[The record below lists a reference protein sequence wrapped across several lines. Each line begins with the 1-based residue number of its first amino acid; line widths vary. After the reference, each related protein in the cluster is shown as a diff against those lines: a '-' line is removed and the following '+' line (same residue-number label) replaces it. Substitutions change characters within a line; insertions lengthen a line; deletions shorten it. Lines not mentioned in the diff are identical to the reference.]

1 MNQEK
6 NVILLVALSF
16 LAVFISAVVSATGH
30 APAKVPL
37 AAEEGAPMEI
47 AAEDPAPAAILLPAG
62 SVAEAFVAP
71 VDEAV
76 AIIAET
82 PAAELAEP
90 SSVYVKTF
98 LSNTIETCDMAEW
111 GVSFKCDEKWVVQR
125 EAHPDQPEIEIYQ
138 DPRVVMSWKK
148 LDANVR
154 FLGQLND
161 LFFEKTSLYKE
172 GFRTERVKFAGR
184 EAVLVKGLA
193 SEDPQTQRRDYF
205 YLNGDKLVS
214 ISFAVSPEDKWDE
227 GKLVIQEVKNTFS
240 PLEN

>member
-6 NVILLVALSF
+6 NVILLVALCF
-16 LAVFISAVVSATGH
+16 FVAFVSAVVSATNP
-30 APAKVPL
+30 APAKVSL

-47 AAEDPAPAAILLPAG
+47 VTEEKEPAPIG

-71 VDEAV
+71 VSEAV
-76 AIIAET
+76 AIVAET
-82 PAAELAEP
+82 PAPEFTEP
-90 SSVYVKTF
+90 SSADVKTY
-98 LSNTIETCDMAEW
+98 LANTVETCDMADW

-125 EAHPDQPEIEIYQ
+125 EAHPETPEIEIYQ
-138 DPRVVMSWKK
+138 DPRVIMSWNK

-161 LFFEKTSLYKE
+161 LFFEKTSLYRE
-172 GFRTERVKFAGR
+172 GFKTERVKFAGH

-205 YLNGDKLVS
+205 YLNGGKLVS

-240 PLEN
+240 PLDN